1 MIKQQTHNKIL
12 ILLLTVVF
20 TFVNLSVVSNVFCS
34 MKDIA
39 DCCCKLKTEKKS
51 CCSNKNEVKFTK
63 HCVCEIKEA
72 KTEPAELLQNVTINN
87 ISKTLKVFMSSEI
100 LTMDNENA
108 KAYSNSNINS
118 FHSPPNEDINTINCI
133 LRI

>member
-1 MIKQQTHNKIL
+1 MIKQQTYSKIS

-34 MKDIA
+34 MKDMA
-39 DCCCKLKTEKKS
+39 DCCCKQKTEKKS
-51 CCSNKNEVKFTK
+51 CCANKVEVKLTK

-72 KTEPAELLQNVTINN
+72 NTEPAELLQNVTVN
-87 ISKTLKVFMSSEI
+87 IVSKTLKVFMPADFLSSG
-100 LTMDNENA
+100 NENI
-108 KAYSNSNINS
+108 KAYSNSNIIT
-118 FHSPPNEDINTINCI
+118 FHSPPNEDINTLKCV

>member
-1 MIKQQTHNKIL
+1 MIKQQTHSKIS

-34 MKDIA
+34 MKDMA
-39 DCCCKLKTEKKS
+39 DCCCKQKTEKKS
-51 CCSNKNEVKFTK
+51 CCANKVEVKFTK

-72 KTEPAELLQNVTINN
+72 KTEPAELLQNVTINI
-87 ISKTLKVFMSSEI
+87 ISKTLKVFMPAEFLS
-100 LTMDNENA
+100 LGNENI
-108 KAYSNSNINS
+108 KAYSNSNINT
-118 FHSPPNEDINTINCI
+118 FHSPPNEDINTLKCV

>member
-20 TFVNLSVVSNVFCS
+20 TFINLSVVSNVFCS
-34 MKDIA
+34 MKDMA
-39 DCCCKLKTEKKS
+39 DCCCKQKTEKKS
-51 CCSNKNEVKFTK
+51 CCANKVEVKFTK

-72 KTEPAELLQNVTINN
+72 KTEPAELLQNITINN
-87 ISKTLKVFMSSEI
+87 ISKIFKVFMPSEI
-100 LTMDNENA
+100 LSLGNENI
-108 KAYSNSNINS
+108 KAFSNSTINT
-118 FHSPPNEDINTINCI
+118 FHSPPNEDINTLKCV